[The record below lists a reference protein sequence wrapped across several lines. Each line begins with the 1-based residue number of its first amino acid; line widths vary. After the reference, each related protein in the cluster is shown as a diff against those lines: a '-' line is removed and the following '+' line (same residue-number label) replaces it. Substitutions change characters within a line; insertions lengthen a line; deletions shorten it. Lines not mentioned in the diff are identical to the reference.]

1 MPTPPVLDRLN
12 LHTAAAAIV
21 LGEDRPVIMTG
32 DDRDLQEAWIEVC
45 QLSRMQQSDL
55 TQVVEGA
62 AAADQQVP

>member
-12 LHTAAAAIV
+12 LLTAAAAIV